1 MMICF
6 AKDLGAFEGE
16 SKYDM
21 LAVAVARTIG
31 VDTKFASP
39 DVDAEVAVTQFG
51 DGLVRRAEGKK
62 TVYIFHDWYDAYLKK
77 LGKYDKAIFL
87 GRFDHP
93 KLECSVTLESY
104 PVSKLVER
112 PVDPKGQILIC
123 GEFEVRCRDWIL
135 SKVNELCAERP
146 LTVRV
151 ACPWCGAESNI
162 FSQLVQPVG
171 KLLNSFHDIEERYFA
186 SVDLLGD
193 YMAASMYILHCG
205 GHRGMVHSM
214 AVSTHKCCSYT
225 SDDKFVPSSISELNA
240 RLLPLC
246 R

>member
-1 MMICF
+1 MICF

-21 LAVAVARTIG
+21 LAVAVARSIG
-31 VDTKFASP
+31 VETKFYAP
-39 DVDAEVAVTQFG
+39 DVVPKVAITQFG
-51 DGLVRRAEGKK
+51 DGLVRRAEGKRN
-62 TVYIFHDWYDAYLKK
+62 VYIFHDWYESYKNQ

-93 KLECSVTLESY
+93 SFECSCVLESY
-104 PVSKLVER
+104 PVARLMGR
-112 PVDPKGQILIC
+112 PADPKGQILIC
-123 GEFEVRCRDWIL
+123 GEYEERCRDWL
-135 SKVNELCAERP
+135 VSKVKELCSESP

-151 ACPWCGAESNI
+151 ACPWGGIESNI

-171 KLLNSFHDIEERYFA
+171 KLLNSFYDIEERYFA
-186 SVDLLGD
+186 SVDLLGE
-193 YMAASMYILHCG
+193 YMAAARHIIHCG

-214 AVSTHKCCSYT
+214 AVSTKKCVSYT
-225 SDDKFVPSSISELNA
+225 GDDSFVPTLISELNA